1 MKPPGEPVASEQPRA
16 PPAAQASTRPATS
29 FVDCLLATICAYFC
43 WSGLL
48 QQVSADIT
56 ILLDKFI
63 DLAQYCAGDSDEQ
76 LFFSAMVSAAAHVK
90 SGLER
95 TRHVEFIEADHDVLY
110 EHSLGVIK
118 KIRARGRL

>member
-1 MKPPGEPVASEQPRA
+1 MKPPGEPVGPEQPQA
-16 PPAAQASTRPATS
+16 PPAARASPATS

-48 QQVSADIT
+48 QQVAVDVT
-56 ILLDKFI
+56 NLLDKFI
-63 DLAQYCAGDSDEQ
+63 ALAQYCAGDSDEQ
-76 LFFSAMVSAAAHVK
+76 LFFSAMASAAVSVK

-95 TRHVEFIEADHDVLY
+95 ARHVEFQEADHDVLY

-118 KIRARGRL
+118 KIRAHPHF